1 MLQALPRL
9 QAQPARNAMAKLFRK
24 LFRKRVTD
32 PVLKQAAMSHEL
44 ARVRSQIREEMPDNL
59 LLRGYKV
66 YSQTDEDGII
76 AAIFERIGGG
86 RTFVEIG
93 SGNGTENNTHAL
105 LLCGWR
111 GVWVDGRGDR
121 IASVRA
127 EVGATRDLIAQQAFV
142 TRENV
147 AGLAKHW
154 LEDLGTSDIDL
165 FSVDIDG
172 NDLHVLMAALGVFR
186 PRVICV
192 EYNAK
197 FPPPLEVCVEYDP
210 KHIWTGDDYHGASLM
225 AYVSA
230 LRPIGYTLV
239 TCNVSGANAFFV
251 ADAYASA
258 FTLYEPVRLYQ
269 PSRFHLCTFE
279 SGHTPSLKFLRD
291 EMRKRQRIE
300 RDGP

>member
-1 MLQALPRL
+1 
-9 QAQPARNAMAKLFRK
+9 MAKLFRK

-32 PVLKQAAMSHEL
+32 PVLKQGAMSDEM
-44 ARVRSQIREEMPDNL
+44 ARVREQVRRDMPDNL

-76 AAIFERIGGG
+76 AAIFDRIGGG
-86 RTFVEIG
+86 RTFIEIG

-105 LLCGWR
+105 LLAGWR

-121 IASVRA
+121 IAFIRA
-127 EVGATRDLIAQQAFV
+127 EVGATPDLLAEQAFV

-147 AGLAKHW
+147 PPLAEEW
-154 LEDLGTSDIDL
+154 LRRLGVREIDF

-230 LRPIGYTLV
+230 LRPLGYTLV
-239 TCNVSGANAFFV
+239 TCNISGANAFFV
-251 ADAYASA
+251 DDAFASR
-258 FTLYEPVRLYQ
+258 FTLYEPARLFQ

-291 EMRKRQRIE
+291 ALQRRQGRS
-300 RDGP
+300 GSA

>member
-1 MLQALPRL
+1 
-9 QAQPARNAMAKLFRK
+9 MAKLFRK

-32 PVLKQAAMSHEL
+32 PVLKQAAMSQEL
-44 ARVRSQIREEMPDNL
+44 ARVRRQIRQEMPDNL
-59 LLRGYKV
+59 LLCGYKI

-86 RTFVEIG
+86 RTFIEIG

-105 LLCGWR
+105 LLGGWR
-111 GVWVDGRGDR
+111 GVWVDGRKDR
-121 IASVRA
+121 IAFIRA
-127 EVGATRDLIAQQAFV
+127 EVGATPDLIAEQAFV

-147 AGLAKHW
+147 PSLAEDW
-154 LEDLGTSDIDL
+154 LRRLGTREIDL

-186 PRVICV
+186 PSVICV

-210 KHIWTGDDYHGASLM
+210 RHIWTGDDYHGASLM
-225 AYVSA
+225 AFVAA
-230 LRPIGYTLV
+230 LGPLGYTLV
-239 TCNVSGANAFFV
+239 TCSISGANAFFV
-251 ADAYASA
+251 ADAYASR
-258 FTLYEPVRLYQ
+258 FTLYEPARLFQ

-291 EMRKRQRIE
+291 ELRKRQSGRVVASSA
-300 RDGP
+300 GTQ